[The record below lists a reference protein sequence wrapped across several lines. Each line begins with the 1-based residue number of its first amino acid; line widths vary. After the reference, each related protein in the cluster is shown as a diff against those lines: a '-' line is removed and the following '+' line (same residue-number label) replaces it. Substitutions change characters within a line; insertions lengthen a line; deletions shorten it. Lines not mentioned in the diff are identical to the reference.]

1 MDGTG
6 GEEMTKAYDCLYLLA
21 GLDLNEYESVMW
33 STDYVLK
40 TLPCVEELGKRK
52 HSAEVP

>member
-1 MDGTG
+1 MDGAG

-21 GLDLNEYESVMW
+21 GLDLNEYENVMW
-33 STDYVLK
+33 STNYVLK
-40 TLPCVEELGKRK
+40 TLTCVEELGKSK